1 MKQDLSDK
9 RKDYSQN
16 FIDFSQVPENPMSI
30 FNDWYAQASESS
42 LITEPYAMSLST
54 LGSDGFP
61 RTRIVLLR
69 EASEKGFVFYTNYL
83 SLKGTAIENV
93 SKVCLSF
100 FWDKLEQQIIIKGV
114 AEKVDAQKS
123 DDYFHIRPVESQ
135 VGAIV
140 SHQSSVIDFDKDLEA
155 EVKTLMKEYEGKQV
169 PRPDN
174 WGGYIVK
181 PIEFEFWQGRP
192 NRLHDRL
199 RYRLENGQWI
209 VERLS
214 P

>member
-30 FNDWYAQASESS
+30 FSAWYAQASGSA
-42 LITEPYAMSLST
+42 LISEPYAMSLST

-69 EASEKGFVFYTNYL
+69 EASEVGFVFYTNYL
-83 SLKGTAIENV
+83 SQKGVAIEMDP
-93 SKVCLSF
+93 KVCLSF
-100 FWDKLEQQIIIKGV
+100 FWDKLEQQIIIKGM
-114 AEKVDAQKS
+114 AKKIDPKKS
-123 DDYFHIRPVESQ
+123 DEYFHIRPVESQ

-140 SHQSSVIDFDKDLEA
+140 SHQSKVINFDKDLDA
-155 EVKTLMKEYEGKQV
+155 EVKSLMKEYEGKVV
-169 PRPDN
+169 PRPEN

-192 NRLHDRL
+192 SRLHDRL
-199 RYRLENGQWI
+199 RFRLENGQWNA
-209 VERLS
+209 ERLS